1 MAMDGGLSVEWQWQV
16 PEDTAHPVA
25 RPRTEGVAGQ
35 VMGQVERL
43 LAALSG
49 EMKRDE
55 LQSALGLAGRG
66 NFTVQPALVRG
77 SSR

>member
-1 MAMDGGLSVEWQWQV
+1 M
-16 PEDTAHPVA
+16 
-25 RPRTEGVAGQ
+25 
-35 VMGQVERL
+35 ERL

-66 NFTVQPALVRG
+66 NVTVHYLKPAFDAGLIEMTIVSPRA
-77 SSR
+77 SASPSRA